1 LCANFSAAEVD
12 VDKLM
17 NALEILSETEKQL
30 KTTKN
35 QSTWLTAALLG
46 TAHDLMYTL
55 HICALIVYTRL
66 VE

>member
-17 NALEILSETEKQL
+17 NALEILSETEKQF

-35 QSTWLTAALLG
+35 QSTWLTSALLG
-46 TAHDLMYTL
+46 TAHDLKYTL
-55 HICALIVYTRL
+55 HICALIVYTHL